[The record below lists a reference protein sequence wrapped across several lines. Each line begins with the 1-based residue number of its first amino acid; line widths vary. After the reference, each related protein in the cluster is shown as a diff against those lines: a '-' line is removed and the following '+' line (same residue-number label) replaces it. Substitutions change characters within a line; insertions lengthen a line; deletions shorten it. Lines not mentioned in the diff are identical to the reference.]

1 MRISAIDRRAAG
13 AIVGVAAG
21 PGKVA
26 VRQPVTRATLKNASN
41 NRDSTVLTEI
51 CLFTAERSMGLQWAG
66 NKLD

>member
-1 MRISAIDRRAAG
+1 MRISAIERRAAG

-26 VRQPVTRATLKNASN
+26 LRQPVAKATHKNASN
-41 NRDSTVLTEI
+41 NRDPTLLTEI
-51 CLFTAERSMGLQWAG
+51 CLFTADRSMGLQWAG

>member
-1 MRISAIDRRAAG
+1 MKEVAVVRTSLI
-13 AIVGVAAG
+13 GVAAG

-26 VRQPVTRATLKNASN
+26 VRQPVARATHKNASN

>member
-1 MRISAIDRRAAG
+1 MRISAIDRRAAD

-26 VRQPVTRATLKNASN
+26 VRQPVARATHKNASN

-51 CLFTAERSMGLQWAG
+51 CLFTAERRMVLQWAG